1 MRVVRGVAESG
12 LTRPYPATRRVPC
25 ARSWHSRRVT
35 NPDLDLDSLIADW
48 LTLPDLAERMNLPIT
63 KVRQLVKD
71 RQVVAVR
78 RGERDILSVPAAF
91 VDGDQVLKGLP
102 GTLTL
107 LADNKYTDEEALHWM
122 FTPDDTLPG
131 TPVQALAENRG
142 TEVRRRAQALGF

>member
-1 MRVVRGVAESG
+1 MTTPE
-12 LTRPYPATRRVPC
+12 PE
-25 ARSWHSRRVT
+25 
-35 NPDLDLDSLIADW
+35 LDALITDW
-48 LTLPDLAERMNLPIT
+48 LTLPDLAEQMHLPIT

-78 RGERDILSVPAAF
+78 RGERNVLSVPAAF
-91 VDGDQVLKGLP
+91 VAGDQVLKGLP

-107 LADNKYTDEEALHWM
+107 LADNKYTDEEALRWM
-122 FTPDDTLPG
+122 FTADETLPG